1 MTQNRCL
8 RRSDARLKAYAS
20 ISGQH
25 LFEMATKLFP
35 SRSIGSGMLKSGDPF
50 EEPLMDHDY
59 SLDLL
64 VLVESSRVGREV
76 VIKEPQLTHYQD
88 S

>member
-1 MTQNRCL
+1 
-8 RRSDARLKAYAS
+8 
-20 ISGQH
+20 
-25 LFEMATKLFP
+25 
-35 SRSIGSGMLKSGDPF
+35 MLKSGDPF

-59 SLDLL
+59 SLDPLDLL

-76 VIKEPQLTHYQD
+76 VIKEPQLTHYQG